1 MLLTRLDIQNFRVFN
16 GAHTI
21 DFATEPGKS
30 VTVFHGENG
39 AGKTTIVNAI
49 HWCLTEDF
57 TPSFKNKDIWINK
70 DAFEAGERECFVELS
85 FDHKGISYRLRRGIV
100 DARSVLTLVQ
110 VVDGNTELV
119 PGNPNPNKFIEKIIP
134 KDLVKWFFF
143 DAEAIGAF
151 ELSGSGKFKR
161 DLRETFGFS
170 IVDKLLTDLEG
181 CLSAKNKEVT
191 SATNDKNLK
200 AIQSNIESI
209 ENALPSLQSRQSS
222 LDQEIHEVQILQAS
236 NEKKLG
242 QQPQIR
248 ELQKTRLI
256 YERNK
261 SNYQKEKEALQ
272 KRIVTLVGA
281 SAAPLFAKVNAV
293 KLANDLE
300 DKEVKGKLP
309 APYSDQL
316 VEDILAE
323 KKCICGRE
331 VRHGTPEEESI
342 KSLLEYANTS
352 ELNKRINAVRYLI
365 TDIREKAD
373 KFVPTLIDL
382 RQQVE
387 AADLKIA
394 ETASDIDDISEKI
407 RYTDEA
413 EVQRLENERDE
424 LRKRYTR
431 LISDKAVIDSSL
443 QTQNRSL
450 QDYKTQY
457 EIASRKLNISKKL
470 LKDISKINKIKS
482 YIEEKSK
489 AREEQTLKVLTAELN
504 ATLNKYLTKH
514 FTAVI
519 DPASYKVTLV
529 DDQGQAVSGDSTGEG
544 QILKFAF
551 ISMIV
556 AICAKRTKEKI
567 DFISEPTVAPLVLD
581 APLSTLDESYRSSV
595 VKSLAEN
602 VEQLVLMGSSSA
614 WSIGVEEAL
623 KGCIGKEYL
632 IVSRARGE
640 RGDRPIK
647 SLPIKGRVY
656 ELNEYGHDKY
666 DSYFK
671 EIPV

>member
-1 MLLTRLDIQNFRVFN
+1 MFLTRLDIQNFRVFN
-16 GAHTI
+16 GAHTV
-21 DFATEPGKS
+21 DFATEPGKA

-70 DAFEAGERECFVELS
+70 DAYEAGDRECFVELS
-85 FDHKGISYRLRRGIV
+85 FDHKGISYRLRRGI
-100 DARSVLTLVQ
+100 DGGRSILTLVQ
-110 VVDGNTELV
+110 VVDGNTSLV

-151 ELSGSGKFKR
+151 ELSGSSKFKK
-161 DLRETFGFS
+161 DLREAFGFS
-170 IVDKLLTDLEG
+170 VVDKLLSDLEA
-181 CLSAKNKEVT
+181 CLSAKHKEV
-191 SATNDKNLK
+191 SSSTNDKNLK
-200 AIQSNIESI
+200 NIQTQIETV
-209 ENALPSLQSRQSS
+209 EKTLPTLEIRQST
-222 LDQEIHEVQILQAS
+222 LEQDVHGVQIKQS
-236 NEKKLG
+236 ENEKKLG

-256 YERNK
+256 HERNRD
-261 SNYQKEKEALQ
+261 NYQKEKEALQ
-272 KRIVTLVGA
+272 KRIISLVGS
-281 SAAPLFAKVNAV
+281 SATPLFAKTNSL
-293 KLANDLE
+293 KLAKDLE

-316 VEDILAE
+316 VEDILSAG
-323 KKCICGRE
+323 KCICGRE
-331 VRHGTPEEESI
+331 VGHDTEEEKNI

-365 TDIREKAD
+365 SDIKEKSD
-373 KFVPTLIDL
+373 KFVPTLVEL
-382 RQQVE
+382 RSQVE
-387 AADLKIA
+387 AADRKIA
-394 ETASDIDDISEKI
+394 DTTSDIEEISEKI
-407 RYTDEA
+407 RFTDEA
-413 EVQRLENERDE
+413 EVQRLEGERDK
-424 LRKRYTR
+424 LKDKYRA
-431 LISDKAVIDSSL
+431 LISEKAIIDSSIAS
-443 QTQNRSL
+443 QKRAL

-457 EIASRKLNISKKL
+457 DIASRKLNVSKKL
-470 LKDISKINKIKS
+470 QKDISKITRLQA

-489 AREEQTLKVLTAELN
+489 AREEQTLKVLTNELN
-504 ATLNKYLTKH
+504 ATLDQYLTKH
-514 FTAVI
+514 FTAKI
-519 DPASYKVTLV
+519 DPDSYKVTLV
-529 DDQGQAVSGDSTGEG
+529 NDLGEPVSGDSTGEG
-544 QILKFAF
+544 QLIKFAF

-567 DFISEPTVAPLVLD
+567 DFIAEPTVAPLVLD

-614 WSIGVEEAL
+614 WSDGVEEAL

-640 RGDRPIK
+640 RGERPVK
-647 SLPIKGRVY
+647 SLTINKKSY
-656 ELNEYGHDKY
+656 ELNEYGYDKY

>member
-1 MLLTRLDIQNFRVFN
+1 MFLTRLDIQNFRVFN

-70 DAFEAGERECFVELS
+70 DAYEAGDRECFVELS
-85 FDHKGISYRLRRGIV
+85 FDHKGISYRLRRGV
-100 DARSVLTLVQ
+100 DGGRSILTLVQ
-110 VVDGNTELV
+110 VVNGNTSLV

-151 ELSGSGKFKR
+151 ELSGSSKFKK

-170 IVDKLLTDLEG
+170 VVDKLLSDLDA
-181 CLSAKNKEVT
+181 CHSAKNREVT
-191 SATNDKNLK
+191 ASTNDKNLK
-200 AIQSNIESI
+200 SIQSQIESA
-209 ENALPSLQSRQSS
+209 EKTLPTLEIRQSA
-222 LDQEIHEVQILQAS
+222 LDEEVHEVQIKQAA

-242 QQPQIR
+242 QQPQVR

-256 YERNK
+256 HERNK
-261 SNYQKEKEALQ
+261 DNYQKEKEGLQ
-272 KRIVTLVGA
+272 KRIVNLVGT
-281 SAAPLFAKVNAV
+281 SAAPLFARINAI

-316 VEDILAE
+316 VEDILDAG
-323 KKCICGRE
+323 KCICGRE
-331 VRHGTPEEESI
+331 VGHDTLEEKNI

-365 TDIREKAD
+365 TDIKEKSD
-373 KFVPTLIDL
+373 KFVPTLIEL
-382 RQQVE
+382 RSLVE
-387 AADLKIA
+387 SADSKIA
-394 ETASDIDDISEKI
+394 EATSDIEEISEKI
-407 RYTDEA
+407 RFTDEA
-413 EVQRLENERDE
+413 EVQRLEIERDQ
-424 LRKRYTR
+424 LREKYRKV
-431 LISDKAVIDSSL
+431 ISEKAIIDSSIL
-443 QTQNRSL
+443 TQKRSL
-450 QDYKTQY
+450 QEYKTQY
-457 EIASRKLNISKKL
+457 EMASRKLNVSKKL
-470 LKDISKINKIKS
+470 QKDISKITRLQS

-489 AREEQTLKVLTAELN
+489 AREEQTLKVLTDELN

-519 DPASYKVTLV
+519 DPDSYKVTLV
-529 DDQGQAVSGDSTGEG
+529 DDLGQSVSGDSTGEG
-544 QILKFAF
+544 QLLKFAF

-567 DFISEPTVAPLVLD
+567 DFIAEPTVAPLVLD

-614 WSIGVEEAL
+614 WSEGVEDAL

-640 RGDRPIK
+640 RGERPIK
-647 SLPIKGRVY
+647 CLVIKNNTY

>member
-1 MLLTRLDIQNFRVFN
+1 
-16 GAHTI
+16 
-21 DFATEPGKS
+21 
-30 VTVFHGENG
+30 
-39 AGKTTIVNAI
+39 
-49 HWCLTEDF
+49 
-57 TPSFKNKDIWINK
+57 
-70 DAFEAGERECFVELS
+70 
-85 FDHKGISYRLRRGIV
+85 
-100 DARSVLTLVQ
+100 
-110 VVDGNTELV
+110 
-119 PGNPNPNKFIEKIIP
+119 
-134 KDLVKWFFF
+134 
-143 DAEAIGAF
+143 
-151 ELSGSGKFKR
+151 
-161 DLRETFGFS
+161 
-170 IVDKLLTDLEG
+170 
-181 CLSAKNKEVT
+181 
-191 SATNDKNLK
+191 
-200 AIQSNIESI
+200 
-209 ENALPSLQSRQSS
+209 
-222 LDQEIHEVQILQAS
+222 
-236 NEKKLG
+236 
-242 QQPQIR
+242 
-248 ELQKTRLI
+248 
-256 YERNK
+256 
-261 SNYQKEKEALQ
+261 
-272 KRIVTLVGA
+272 
-281 SAAPLFAKVNAV
+281 
-293 KLANDLE
+293 
-300 DKEVKGKLP
+300 
-309 APYSDQL
+309 
-316 VEDILAE
+316 
-323 KKCICGRE
+323 
-331 VRHGTPEEESI
+331 
-342 KSLLEYANTS
+342 
-352 ELNKRINAVRYLI
+352 
-365 TDIREKAD
+365 
-373 KFVPTLIDL
+373 
-382 RQQVE
+382 
-387 AADLKIA
+387 
-394 ETASDIDDISEKI
+394 
-407 RYTDEA
+407 
-413 EVQRLENERDE
+413 
-424 LRKRYTR
+424 

>member
-57 TPSFKNKDIWINK
+57 TPSFKNKEIWINK

-85 FDHKGISYRLRRGIV
+85 FDHKGNSYRLRRGIV

-110 VVDGNTELV
+110 VVDGNTQLV

-151 ELSGSGKFKR
+151 ELSGSSKFKR

-170 IVDKLLTDLEG
+170 VVDKLLTDLDG

-191 SATNDKNLK
+191 TATNDKNLK
-200 AIQSNIESI
+200 TIQANIESI
-209 ENALPSLQSRQSS
+209 ENSLPTLQSRQSS
-222 LDQEIHEVQILQAS
+222 LDQEIHDVQILQAS

-256 YERNK
+256 FERNK

-281 SAAPLFAKVNAV
+281 SAGPLFAKVNAV

-316 VEDILAE
+316 VEDILEE

-331 VRHGTPEEESI
+331 VKHGTPEEASI

-394 ETASDIDDISEKI
+394 ETTSDIDEISEKI

-424 LRKRYTR
+424 LKKRYTR
-431 LISDKAVIDSSL
+431 LISDKAIIDSSL
-443 QTQNRSL
+443 QSQNRSL

-457 EIASRKLNISKKL
+457 EIASRKLNVSKKL
-470 LKDISKINKIKS
+470 LKDIGKINKIKS

-614 WSIGVEEAL
+614 WSVGVEDAL
-623 KGCIGKEYL
+623 KECIGKEYL

-647 SLPIKGRVY
+647 SLQVKGRVY
-656 ELNEYGHDKY
+656 ELNEYEHDKY